1 MPRLLILFS
10 AEVLMS
16 HWRTSASRSAQLQC
30 PSIGRIDML
39 NVKSFRFTSCV
50 LAGVELMRMI
60 RKGQFAIDDTDAP

>member
-1 MPRLLILFS
+1 
-10 AEVLMS
+10 
-16 HWRTSASRSAQLQC
+16 
-30 PSIGRIDML
+30 ML